1 MFEHLK
7 KSDEAVYDIIEREHR
22 RQEENLEMIASENFA
37 SFSVLE
43 AASSFF
49 TNKYAEGYPGKRYY
63 GGCLHCDE
71 IETLAL
77 VRCKKIFGA
86 EYANVQPLSGTSA
99 NMAVYFAVLE
109 QGDRILSMDLAHGGH
124 LSHGHP
130 LSFSGRFYEI
140 IPARNNL
147 QTGLIDYDEMEKLA
161 MKHKPKLIICGA
173 SAYPRIID
181 FKRYRAI
188 ADKAGSYLMA
198 DIAHIAGL
206 VAAGE
211 HPSPF
216 PFCDF
221 VTTTTHKTLRGPR
234 GGVIMSKK
242 EHAAIIDRQVFPGI
256 QGGPHMHIMAAKA
269 AAFGEALKPEFRLY
283 QRQIVLN
290 SKALAEGLL
299 KNNFTLVTG
308 GTDNHMVLVDMRNKN
323 MTGKL
328 AQNILEEA
336 GITANKNSIPGDPE
350 KPFVTSGIRLGTPAV
365 TTRGMKE
372 PEMLRIAGFINRAVE
387 AGDDKKTLEAIR
399 NEVKAMTSD
408 FPIYKNE

>member
-1 MFEHLK
+1 
-7 KSDEAVYDIIEREHR
+7 
-22 RQEENLEMIASENFA
+22 
-37 SFSVLE
+37 
-43 AASSFF
+43 
-49 TNKYAEGYPGKRYY
+49 
-63 GGCLHCDE
+63 
-71 IETLAL
+71 
-77 VRCKKIFGA
+77 
-86 EYANVQPLSGTSA
+86 
-99 NMAVYFAVLE
+99 
-109 QGDRILSMDLAHGGH
+109 
-124 LSHGHP
+124 
-130 LSFSGRFYEI
+130 
-140 IPARNNL
+140 
-147 QTGLIDYDEMEKLA
+147 
-161 MKHKPKLIICGA
+161 
-173 SAYPRIID
+173 
-181 FKRYRAI
+181 
-188 ADKAGSYLMA
+188 
-198 DIAHIAGL
+198 
-206 VAAGE
+206 
-211 HPSPF
+211 
-216 PFCDF
+216 

>member
-7 KSDEAVYDIIEREHR
+7 NTDSEVYEIIEREHR
-22 RQEENLEMIASENFA
+22 RQEDNLEMIASENFA

-71 IETLAL
+71 IELLAIE
-77 VRCKKIFGA
+77 RCKSVFGA
-86 EYANVQPLSGTSA
+86 EHANVQPLSGTSA
-99 NMAVYFAVLE
+99 NMAVYFAVLDI
-109 QGDRILSMDLAHGGH
+109 GDTIMSMDLSHGGH

-130 LSFSGRFYEI
+130 LSFSGRFFNI
-140 IPARNNL
+140 IPAHNDL
-147 QTGLIDYDEMEKLA
+147 KTGLIDYDELERLA
-161 MKHKPKLIICGA
+161 LKHKPKLIICGA

-181 FKRYRAI
+181 FKKYREI
-188 ADKAGSYLMA
+188 ADKAGAYLMA

-206 VAAGE
+206 VAGGE

-234 GGVIMSKK
+234 GGVIMCKK

-269 AAFGEALKPEFRLY
+269 AAFGEALKPEFRDY
-283 QRQIVLN
+283 QAQIVKN

-308 GTDNHMVLVDMRNKN
+308 GTDNHMVLMDLRNRN
-323 MTGKL
+323 MTGKE
-328 AQNILEEA
+328 AQNILEDA

-372 PEMLRIAGFINRAVE
+372 SQMRIIAEFINQAVE
-387 AGDDKKTLEAIR
+387 NRSDEKAIGEIKDK
-399 NEVKAMTSD
+399 VKAMTAD
-408 FPIYKNE
+408 FPIYKSE

>member
-7 KSDEAVYDIIEREHR
+7 NSDKEVYDIIEREHR
-22 RQEENLEMIASENFA
+22 RQEDNLEMIASENFA

-63 GGCLHCDE
+63 GGCLYCDE
-71 IETLAL
+71 IELMAIE
-77 VRCKKIFGA
+77 RCKRIFGA
-86 EYANVQPLSGTSA
+86 EHANVQPLSGTAA

-109 QGDRILSMDLAHGGH
+109 HGDSILSMDLAHGGH

-130 LSFSGRFYEI
+130 LSFSGRFYNI
-140 IPARNNL
+140 IPAKNNL
-147 QTGLIDYDEMEKLA
+147 VTGLIDYERMEQLA
-161 MKHKPKLIICGA
+161 LKNKPKLIICGA

-181 FKRYRAI
+181 FKRYREI
-188 ADKAGSYLMA
+188 ADKVGAYLMA

-256 QGGPHMHIMAAKA
+256 QGGPHMHIIAAKA
-269 AAFGEALKPEFRLY
+269 AAFGEALKPEFRIY
-283 QRQIVLN
+283 QRQIVKN

-299 KNNFTLVTG
+299 RNGFTLVTG
-308 GTDNHMVLVDMRNKN
+308 GTDNHMVLVDLRNKN
-323 MTGKL
+323 MTGKS
-328 AQNILEEA
+328 AQNILEDA

-372 PEMLRIAGFINRAVE
+372 AEMTRIAEFINRAVE
-387 AGDDKKTLEAIR
+387 AGENKKALAAIR
-399 NEVKAMTSD
+399 DEVKTMTAD
-408 FPIYKNE
+408 FPIYKSE

>member
-7 KSDEAVYDIIEREHR
+7 NSDKEVYDIIEREHR
-22 RQEENLEMIASENFA
+22 RQEDNLEMIASENFA

-63 GGCLHCDE
+63 GGCLYCDE
-71 IETLAL
+71 IETLAIG
-77 VRCKKIFGA
+77 RCKKIFGA
-86 EYANVQPLSGTSA
+86 EHANVQPLSGTAA

-109 QGDRILSMDLAHGGH
+109 HGDSILSMDLAHGGH

-130 LSFSGRFYEI
+130 LSFSGRFYNI
-140 IPARNNL
+140 IPAKNNL
-147 QTGLIDYDEMEKLA
+147 ETGLIDYERMEQLA
-161 MKHKPKLIICGA
+161 LENKPKLIICGA

-181 FKRYRAI
+181 FKRYREI
-188 ADKAGSYLMA
+188 ADKVGAYLMA

-256 QGGPHMHIMAAKA
+256 QGGPHMHIIAAKA
-269 AAFGEALKPEFRLY
+269 AAFGEALKPEFRIY
-283 QRQIVLN
+283 QRQIVKN
-290 SKALAEGLL
+290 SKALAAGLL
-299 KNNFTLVTG
+299 SNGFTLVTG
-308 GTDNHMVLVDMRNKN
+308 GTDNHMVLVDLRNRN
-323 MTGKL
+323 MTGKS
-328 AQNILEEA
+328 AQNILEDA

-372 PEMLRIAGFINRAVE
+372 AEMTRIAEFINRAVE
-387 AGDDKKTLEAIR
+387 AGENKKALAAIR
-399 NEVKAMTSD
+399 DEVKTMTAD
-408 FPIYKNE
+408 FPIYKSE

>member
-7 KSDEAVYDIIEREHR
+7 NSDKEVYDIIEREHR
-22 RQEENLEMIASENFA
+22 RQEDNLEMIASENFA

-63 GGCLHCDE
+63 GGCLYCDE
-71 IETLAL
+71 IELMAIE
-77 VRCKKIFGA
+77 RCKRIFGA
-86 EYANVQPLSGTSA
+86 EHANVQPLSGTAA

-109 QGDRILSMDLAHGGH
+109 QGDSILSMDLAHGGH

-130 LSFSGRFYEI
+130 LSFSGRFYKI
-140 IPARNNL
+140 IPAKNNL
-147 QTGLIDYDEMEKLA
+147 ETGLIDYERMEKLA
-161 MKHKPKLIICGA
+161 LENKPKLIICGA

-181 FKRYRAI
+181 FKRYREI
-188 ADKAGSYLMA
+188 ADKAGAYLMA

-256 QGGPHMHIMAAKA
+256 QGGPHMHIIAAKA
-269 AAFGEALKPEFRLY
+269 AAFGEALKPEFRSY
-283 QRQIVLN
+283 QRQIVKN
-290 SKALAEGLL
+290 SKALAAGLL
-299 KNNFTLVTG
+299 RNGFTLVTG
-308 GTDNHMVLVDMRNKN
+308 GTDNHMVLVDLRNRN
-323 MTGKL
+323 MTGKT
-328 AQNILEEA
+328 AQNILEDA

-372 PEMLRIAGFINRAVE
+372 AEMTRIAEFINRAVE
-387 AGDDKKTLEAIR
+387 AGENKKALNAIR
-399 NEVKAMTSD
+399 DEVKTMTAD
-408 FPIYKNE
+408 FPIYKSE

>member
-1 MFEHLK
+1 MFENLK
-7 KSDEAVYDIIEREHR
+7 KSDKEVYGIIEKELN
-22 RQEENLEMIASENFA
+22 RQEDNLEMIASENFA
-37 SFSVLE
+37 SFAVLE

-71 IETLAL
+71 IETLAIE
-77 VRCKKIFGA
+77 RCRRLFGA
-86 EYANVQPLSGTSA
+86 EHANVQPLSGTAA

-109 QGDRILSMDLAHGGH
+109 PGDRLMGMDLACGGH

-140 IPARNNL
+140 IAVRNDL
-147 QTGLIDYDEMEKLA
+147 KTGLIDYDEMEELA
-161 MKHKPKLIICGA
+161 LKHRPKLIICGA
-173 SAYPRIID
+173 SAYPRVID
-181 FKRYRAI
+181 FKRYREI
-188 ADKAGSYLMA
+188 ADKAGAYLMA

-234 GGVIMSKK
+234 GGVIMAKK
-242 EHAAIIDRQVFPGI
+242 EHAALIDRQVFPGI
-256 QGGPHMHIMAAKA
+256 QGGPHMHIIAAKA
-269 AAFGEALKPEFRLY
+269 AAFGEALKPGFRDY
-283 QRQIVLN
+283 QHQIVLN
-290 SKALAEGLL
+290 CKALAEGLL
-299 KNNFTLVTG
+299 KKGFTLVTG
-308 GTDNHMVLVDMRNKN
+308 GTDNHMLLVDLRNRKI
-323 MTGKL
+323 TGKL
-328 AQNILEEA
+328 AQGVLEDA

-350 KPFVTSGIRLGTPAV
+350 KPFITSGIRLGTPAV

-372 PEMLRIAGFINRAVE
+372 KEMLRIAEFINRAVE
-387 AGDDKKTLEAIR
+387 AGEDKKALGAIR
-399 NEVKAMTSD
+399 AEVKTMTAD
-408 FPIYKNE
+408 FPIYRGL